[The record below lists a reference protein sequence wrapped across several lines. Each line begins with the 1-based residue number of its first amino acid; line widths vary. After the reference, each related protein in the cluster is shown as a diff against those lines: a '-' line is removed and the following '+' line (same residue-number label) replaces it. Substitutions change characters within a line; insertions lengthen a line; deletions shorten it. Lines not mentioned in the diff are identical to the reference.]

1 MGAVRE
7 GILWFRTSP
16 CTAEGT
22 LRIGIQVTVATKRPR
37 SEVWFMAD
45 PSSRKF
51 IWMPNGM
58 SGRPVQLKLA
68 GGQMERKAALR
79 SR

>member
-1 MGAVRE
+1 VVAVRE

-16 CTAEGT
+16 RTAEGT

-45 PSSRKF
+45 PSSKRL
-51 IWMPNGM
+51 ILLSNGM
-58 SGRPVQLKLA
+58 SG
-68 GGQMERKAALR
+68 
-79 SR
+79 